1 VDPIRTEDLTAKRKK
16 LLLTL
21 KYYYHEIEFFFHNS
35 FSFFFSLFAT
45 SCEKDDDIT
54 IEEPPETTIDTLLT
68 ADGIEF
74 VRTPESNFD
83 NLPDWPYAYQYV
95 EIDGLRQAYAEAG
108 PADGE
113 VVLLLHGQPSWS
125 YLYRKMIP
133 VLAMPDTV

>member
-1 VDPIRTEDLTAKRKK
+1 MK
-16 LLLTL
+16 LNFSS
-21 KYYYHEIEFFFHNS
+21 III
-35 FSFFFSLFAT
+35 FSFLLALFAI

-54 IEEPPETTIDTLLT
+54 VEDPPEATIDTLMT

-108 PADGE
+108 RRMERWCYCYTAN
-113 VVLLLHGQPSWS
+113 
-125 YLYRKMIP
+125 P
-133 VLAMPDTV
+133 VGPTSTAK